1 MTRLEQIEFEN
12 EEKLDLALKKVLNGE
27 DSYRS
32 YEDKDKKVQRK
43 KIISNHN
50 LYLGNNFSLNI
61 NKAANGKCYLSI
73 NYFGFDDRMRLA
85 KHTAEFKSGNKI

>member
-12 EEKLDLALKKVLNGE
+12 EEKLNLALKKVLNGE

-32 YEDKDKKVQRK
+32 YEDKDQKVQRK

-50 LYLGNNFSLNI
+50 LYLGNNFSINI

-73 NYFGFDDRMRLA
+73 NYFGFDDRMRMA
-85 KHTAEFKSGNKI
+85 KQKADFKNASDI